1 MWQRNVC
8 KAETVSLASQREEGE
23 LTNFAAG
30 AWGGEICFFCDIYLG
45 AKDFHE
51 V

>member
-1 MWQRNVC
+1 M
-8 KAETVSLASQREEGE
+8 EEDE

-30 AWGGEICFFCDIYLG
+30 AWGGEICFFRDIYLV
-45 AKDFHE
+45 AKNFHE